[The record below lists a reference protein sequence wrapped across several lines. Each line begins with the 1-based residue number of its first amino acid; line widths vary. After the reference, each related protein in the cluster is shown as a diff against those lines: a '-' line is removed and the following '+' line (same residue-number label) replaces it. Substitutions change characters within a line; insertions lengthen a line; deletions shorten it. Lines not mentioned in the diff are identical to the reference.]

1 MSAKTEQLHA
11 IPSQTVG
18 PFFHLGLTET
28 ATVGRLW
35 TEATPG
41 ERIRLRFKLLDGDC
55 EPVPDGMI
63 ELWQADASGTYAH
76 PAGKQ
81 AAQGDAEFRGFGRL
95 ATDKDGTC
103 TFETIRPGR
112 VPDGKGGR
120 QAAHINVSVFARG
133 LLSRVCTRVYFEG
146 DPALAEDP
154 ILALVPAAR
163 QQTLLAKRGTAAGD
177 WTFAI
182 HLQGEQ
188 ETVFFDV

>member
-1 MSAKTEQLHA
+1 MSAKTEQLHT

-35 TEATPG
+35 TEATQG
-41 ERIRLRFKLLDGDC
+41 ERNRLRFKLQDGDG

-63 ELWQADASGTYAH
+63 ELWQADASGKYAH
-76 PAGKQ
+76 PTDTQPPQ
-81 AAQGDAEFRGFGRL
+81 ADRKFRGFGRL
-95 ATDKDGTC
+95 ATDKVGSC

-112 VPDGKGGR
+112 VADGKGGL
-120 QAAHINVSVFARG
+120 QAAHINVSLFARG

-163 QQTLLAKRGTAAGD
+163 RQTLLAKHGATAGV
-177 WTFAI
+177 WTFDI
-182 HLQGEQ
+182 HLQGER
-188 ETVFFDV
+188 ETVFFEV